1 MSNRHHLRT
10 RTISDNTEALI
21 AAALTHPTIHLN
33 GTYYKDLTY
42 ELDQV
47 IHTANELEKALRGL
61 TIHMRDYHMQPNGTD
76 QWQADI
82 VRRSSHLKTVDLIRE
97 SALAATMLIEGL

>member
-1 MSNRHHLRT
+1 MSN
-10 RTISDNTEALI
+10 NTEALI

-33 GTYYKDLTY
+33 GTSSKNLTD

-47 IHTANELEKALRGL
+47 RYAANEMEKALRGL
-61 TIHMRDYHMQPNGTD
+61 TIHMRDYHMQPNGMD

-82 VRRSSHLKTVDLIRE
+82 MRVGSHLKTVALIRE
-97 SALAATMLIEGL
+97 SALAATILIEG